1 MININEYFSQN
12 EKLSL
17 ISEYLL
23 SKNKK
28 TNASLD
34 PMDVFI
40 KLCGNKKNVYSHL
53 HILNAIDS
61 LEYHLENEKFKTHV
75 DALLDIIEKAVDD
88 GYAMNYASAIKGY
101 FMNQDGSTENYLNN
115 HQKTIILGN
124 PLNTSIFV
132 DFLNLELPKPIL
144 CAVTLSDIEFE
155 MSISEANSE
164 QQMVT
169 NMHNGLLSWD
179 IDYNSELTNDV
190 EKFKKAINKR
200 LGL

>member
-12 EKLSL
+12 EKPSL

-40 KLCGNKKNVYSHL
+40 KLCGNKKNVYNHQ
-53 HILNAIDS
+53 HILSIIDS
-61 LEYHLENEKFKTHV
+61 LEYYLKNEKFNTHV
-75 DALLDIIEKAVDD
+75 DALLDIIEKAIDN
-88 GYAMNYASAIKGY
+88 GYIMNYASAIKGY
-101 FMNQDGSTENYLNN
+101 YTNPDGSTEHYFN
-115 HQKTIILGN
+115 HQKTIIVGN
-124 PLNTSIFV
+124 PVNTSIFV

-155 MSISEANSE
+155 MAIAEANNYHL
-164 QQMVT
+164 MVT

-190 EKFKKAINKR
+190 EKFKKTINKR